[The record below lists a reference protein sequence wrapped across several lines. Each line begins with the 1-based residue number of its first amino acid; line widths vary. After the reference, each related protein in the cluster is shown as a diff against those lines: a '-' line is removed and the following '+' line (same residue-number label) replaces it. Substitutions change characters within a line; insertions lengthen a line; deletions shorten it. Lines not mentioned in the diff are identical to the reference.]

1 MKSRKKAL
9 IIGIYN
15 PDLIDF
21 WPWHYHYEHGEYLSE
36 KYRKCGEEKAAK
48 FKKKEEAE
56 NEIKI
61 WFTEA
66 EIMDYD
72 MAIDKILYSME
83 WEASK

>member
-1 MKSRKKAL
+1 MNLRKKAL
-9 IIGIYN
+9 IIGIYD

-56 NEIKI
+56 KFFFQWKHHEKYKFELI
-61 WFTEA
+61 E
-66 EIMDYD
+66 MSY
-72 MAIDKILYSME
+72 
-83 WEASK
+83 WEK